1 MPHELDR
8 WVRRKVRRRN
18 DERPRTRRGGCGAHH
33 EVDGGAPPPKDL
45 VFAPLFSHRF
55 FFFLFATRQEGDFK
69 CRRGG
74 IGWRNRALERTRVEC
89 WR

>member
-33 EVDGGAPPPKDL
+33 EVDGGAPPL
-45 VFAPLFSHRF
+45 RTLFWHLCFRTASF
-55 FFFLFATRQEGDFK
+55 FFICDTA
-69 CRRGG
+69 RGG
-74 IGWRNRALERTRVEC
+74 FQVQKGGDRVA
-89 WR
+89 

>member
-55 FFFLFATRQEGDFK
+55 FFFICDTA
-69 CRRGG
+69 RGG
-74 IGWRNRALERTRVEC
+74 FQVQKGGDRVA
-89 WR
+89 